1 MIQRMFTA
9 QELADLTQKS
19 LLNFDPNSLAY
30 LAVTGKIELP
40 VRDALGALLTKDFP
54 QMTAAREYQRRDL
67 VLLENGIPQLVVEGK
82 LWISFEASV
91 PTKLHHPNPKDGLV
105 AAAQSDIEK
114 MRNFRRDSECAI
126 FISTV
131 LFAADIRR
139 LDKRHLPAV
148 KYPNWHRRGLA
159 GSDNLEV
166 THGIGVR
173 AFRDAVSSFG
183 SCAESRLFDGQVF
196 GMPVLADVVVCKVD
210 H

>member
-1 MIQRMFTA
+1 MIQKMFTA

-40 VRDALGALLTKDFP
+40 VRDALGALLTKEFP

-114 MRNFRRDSECAI
+114 MRNFRQDSECAI

-166 THGIGVR
+166 THGMGVQ

-183 SCAESRLFDGQVF
+183 LCAESRLFEGQVF

>member
-1 MIQRMFTA
+1 MIQKMFTA

-67 VLLENGIPQLVVEGK
+67 VLLKNGIPQLVVEGK

-114 MRNFRRDSECAI
+114 MKNFRQGSDCAI

-166 THGIGVR
+166 MHGIGVR

-210 H
+210 Q

>member
-1 MIQRMFTA
+1 MIQRMFNA

-40 VRDALGALLTKDFP
+40 VRDALGALLTKEFP

-114 MRNFRRDSECAI
+114 MRNFRQDSECAI

-166 THGIGVR
+166 THGMGVR

-183 SCAESRLFDGQVF
+183 LCAESRLFEGQVF
-196 GMPVLADVVVCKVD
+196 GMPVVADVVVCKVD

>member
-1 MIQRMFTA
+1 MIQKMFTA

-67 VLLENGIPQLVVEGK
+67 VLLKNGIPQLVVEGK

-159 GSDNLEV
+159 GSDNLNV
-166 THGIGVR
+166 SHGIGVR

>member
-1 MIQRMFTA
+1 MFTA

-67 VLLENGIPQLVVEGK
+67 VLLKNGIPQLVVEGK

-105 AAAQSDIEK
+105 TAAQSDIEK
-114 MRNFRRDSECAI
+114 MRNFRQDSECAI

-148 KYPNWHRRGLA
+148 KYPNWHRRGLS

-166 THGIGVR
+166 THGMGVR

-183 SCAESRLFDGQVF
+183 LCAESRLFEGQVF

>member
-1 MIQRMFTA
+1 MFTA

-67 VLLENGIPQLVVEGK
+67 VLLKNGIPQLVVEGK

-105 AAAQSDIEK
+105 AAAQSDVEK
-114 MRNFRRDSECAI
+114 MKNFRQGPDCAI

-166 THGIGVR
+166 MHGIGVR

-210 H
+210 Q